1 MEQLTNKSFPL
12 RKPLRGFRVYRV
24 MKVETLSRI
33 KTFGKVLTV
42 VGVLM
47 MLLGV
52 VLGVSAM
59 LNPKGLVSLAVL
71 VMAYVMTL
79 YLGFP
84 LLIIGLIAYFIG
96 RRRT

>member
-1 MEQLTNKSFPL
+1 M
-12 RKPLRGFRVYRV
+12 
-24 MKVETLSRI
+24 SRI
-33 KTFGKVLTV
+33 KTFGKVLMV

-71 VMAYVMTL
+71 VVAYIMTL

-84 LLIIGLIAYFIG
+84 LFVIGLIAYLIG
-96 RRRT
+96 RWRSRRPSEPRKV